1 MIIKALLIFVLI
13 AAAETIHGILRIR
26 YLNRPLGD
34 RRARQVSVFT
44 GSIIL
49 NVTAWLA
56 IPWIGVSTLSD
67 CVVIG
72 LLWLVLMLTF
82 DIGLGRLYFKFSWKR
97 IGNDFDPRKGGFL
110 GFGMVVLFFAPILVA
125 KLRGLI

>member
-1 MIIKALLIFVLI
+1 MLI

-34 RRARQVSVFT
+34 RHARQVGVFT

-49 NVTAWLA
+49 TVIAWLG

-82 DIGLGRLYFKFSWKR
+82 DIGLGRLYFRFSWKR
-97 IGNDFDPRKGGFL
+97 IVKDFDPRKGGFL
-110 GFGMVVLFFAPILVA
+110 GFGMVVLFFAPIIVA
-125 KLRGLI
+125 RLRGLI